1 MVNGQR
7 SKVPAHWEY
16 LVSVEGAFVK
26 SDVEMRTEAFRPPT
40 PAKNPVWICI
50 KSQCEEGGLME
61 FEDFWNPPQPPDE
74 GGDNNSNDDLTPS
87 DFPPSGTGGTG
98 WYKNTSIAETTQN
111 QGGQGGTGV
120 QGIGLAMEKNTNFVL
135 EEPPPE
141 KIVTNASTGVSE
153 GGQGDSRVDSC
164 NLTQDKV
171 DYEDYPHLTCDN
183 IDAKRNQAEDI
194 KERLLQAQTKQ
205 DLIEIREQ
213 YSNRCDWVWKNL
225 LTKAQR
231 RTLKEIAAVQQLDIF
246 ASQTASA
253 EISESAAQCELS
265 LEQLIEVLEVVDSPE
280 DFATAIAGHAIDVV
294 QDCICMSDSQPR
306 RRLLESWLESLQSGE

>member
-1 MVNGQR
+1 
-7 SKVPAHWEY
+7 
-16 LVSVEGAFVK
+16 
-26 SDVEMRTEAFRPPT
+26 
-40 PAKNPVWICI
+40 
-50 KSQCEEGGLME
+50 
-61 FEDFWNPPQPPDE
+61 
-74 GGDNNSNDDLTPS
+74 
-87 DFPPSGTGGTG
+87 
-98 WYKNTSIAETTQN
+98 
-111 QGGQGGTGV
+111 
-120 QGIGLAMEKNTNFVL
+120 
-135 EEPPPE
+135 
-141 KIVTNASTGVSE
+141 
-153 GGQGDSRVDSC
+153 
-164 NLTQDKV
+164 V